1 MNTETSPE
9 NIAKLET
16 VISKATAEQID
27 ILWAILKYKEIGIYR
42 KIKCMCTALGAN
54 VDDLSNIL
62 PKDQEGRI
70 LDYKS
75 RHMIHDVLIKY
86 S

>member
-1 MNTETSPE
+1 MNTETSDPNIVKLE
-9 NIAKLET
+9 NIIA
-16 VISKATAEQID
+16 KATADQID

-42 KIKCMCTALGAN
+42 KVKCMCVVLGS
-54 VDDLSNIL
+54 DLESAVSLL
-62 PKDQEGRI
+62 PKDQDGRI

-75 RHMIHDVLIKY
+75 RHMIHDILIKY

>member
-1 MNTETSPE
+1 MSTETINPNISKLE
-9 NIAKLET
+9 NI
-16 VISKATAEQID
+16 ISKATADQID

-42 KIKCMCTALGAN
+42 KVKCMCAVLGA
-54 VDDLSNIL
+54 DLEAAVNLL

>member
-1 MNTETSPE
+1 MTAEIPTQ
-9 NIAKLET
+9 NITKLESF
-16 VISKATAEQID
+16 ISKATEEQID
-27 ILWAILKYKEIGIYR
+27 ILWAVLKYKEIGIYR
-42 KIKCMCTALGAN
+42 KVKCMSKILG
-54 VDDLSNIL
+54 VVLDDIL
-62 PKDQEGRI
+62 NLMPKDQDGRI

>member
-42 KIKCMCTALGAN
+42 KIKCMCAALGAN

>member
-1 MNTETSPE
+1 MNTEIVDPNIVKLE
-9 NIAKLET
+9 NI
-16 VISKATAEQID
+16 ISKATADQID

-42 KIKCMCTALGAN
+42 KVKCMCAVL
-54 VDDLSNIL
+54 DSDLEAAVNLL
-62 PKDQEGRI
+62 PKDQDGRI

-75 RHMIHDVLIKY
+75 RHMIHDILIKY